1 MAPSDPRDRLAEC
14 VKNRRLELKLARK
27 RAAELAGMS
36 KDTWQRIE
44 EAGEVRL
51 MSVAKVDAVLDWA
64 PGSATGILE
73 GREPIPVRQSTE
85 APGADIS
92 QRPTEELEGRAREVI
107 QLATIATTSG
117 LTSDEIRELSDK
129 AVRDLKAHGLI

>member
-1 MAPSDPRDRLAEC
+1 MAPSDPKTRLAEH

-44 EAGEVRL
+44 EGSDVRL
-51 MSVAKVDAVLDWA
+51 MSVAKVDAVLGWA
-64 PGSATGILE
+64 SGSAVGVLE
-73 GREPIPVRQSTE
+73 GREPILTRMSSEV
-85 APGADIS
+85 PGVNIS
-92 QRPTEELEGRAREVI
+92 KRPAEDLDGRAREVI

-129 AVRDLKAHGLI
+129 AVRDLRAHGLI

>member
-1 MAPSDPRDRLAEC
+1 M
-14 VKNRRLELKLARK
+14 KNRRLELKLARK

-51 MSVAKVDAVLDWA
+51 MSIAKVDAALGWA
-64 PGSATGILE
+64 PGSAAGILE
-73 GREPIPVRQSTE
+73 GREPIQTRQASG

-92 QRPTEELEGRAREVI
+92 RRPTEELVGRAREVI
-107 QLATIATTSG
+107 QLATVATTTG
-117 LTSDEIRELSDK
+117 LTSEEIRDLSDR